1 MGGWRE
7 SRRNLSWVSFSVLL
21 TERCLGV
28 HILSNAILEENR
40 GMIPIQRNNNM
51 YVVVIGLYDIIDKLW
66 ESRTSKEY
74 NIESSKTQHQ

>member
-1 MGGWRE
+1 
-7 SRRNLSWVSFSVLL
+7 
-21 TERCLGV
+21 
-28 HILSNAILEENR
+28 
-40 GMIPIQRNNNM
+40 MIPIQKNNNM